1 MREIREMTLTRL
13 LNVCFSRLFI
23 CDFYLNRLEA
33 VCSIKSLSHAVM
45 LRAGLYASKTSMRRF
60 MSTGLPS
67 SGRKLAVSSAKLR
80 DRIQTIYD
88 TVGSDEMQA
97 IYRHCFLLMN
107 ALTVLLRSICLFFRF
122 NAQS

>member
-1 MREIREMTLTRL
+1 MTLTRL

-45 LRAGLYASKTSMRRF
+45 LRAGLLYASKTGIRRF
-60 MSTGLPS
+60 ISTGFLS
-67 SGRKLAVSSAKLR
+67 SGRKLAISSAKLR

-88 TVGSDEMQA
+88 TVGSD
-97 IYRHCFLLMN
+97 
-107 ALTVLLRSICLFFRF
+107 
-122 NAQS
+122 